1 VIRAPTSLRSTCWRA
16 GTRLSGDYEQA
27 EALYL
32 ESLDLNRGLGDGYMR
47 SVELHNLGHVSLH
60 RGDLDAAQRY
70 FAECSAERKVSTQR
84 NPYDTAMEA
93 LNDAALAHHRGN
105 RARAASLLAE
115 VERTL
120 DDAGISLDPD
130 DRFEV
135 DWLRDRLAER

>member
-1 VIRAPTSLRSTCWRA
+1 MLR
-16 GTRLSGDYEQA
+16 GA
-27 EALYL
+27 E
-32 ESLDLNRGLGDGYMR
+32 
-47 SVELHNLGHVSLH
+47 
-60 RGDLDAAQRY
+60 
-70 FAECSAERKVSTQR
+70 VSTQR